1 MVSKPAT
8 EWSDGWCF
16 TDIRDTS
23 ISCPTHLS
31 ISRLSFCPTRRR
43 YGVPWIAFA
52 ILLLWLG
59 NNSKKICAS
68 PKKSTS
74 QCTMKRV
81 ATLRREFL
89 QLYTHIAQH
98 RTWCDTTLWCPF
110 FLYQTKRV
118 SSSADV
124 VRRREGGKKLN
135 GCEQLCCYQRNSRF
149 VIISSLRKLRN
160 SGIFIVPSKFFIH

>member
-1 MVSKPAT
+1 MSMVSKPAT

-16 TDIRDTS
+16 ADIRDTS

-68 PKKSTS
+68 PKKAPANVRWKELLPYVES
-74 QCTMKRV
+74 RV
-81 ATLRREFL
+81 PATL
-89 QLYTHIAQH
+89 YTYSTASDLM
-98 RTWCDTTLWCPF
+98 RYDTLMSLFYIRQNELPPRLMCGGGKGRSWMDAN
-110 FLYQTKRV
+110 
-118 SSSADV
+118 SSA
-124 VRRREGGKKLN
+124 
-135 GCEQLCCYQRNSRF
+135 
-149 VIISSLRKLRN
+149 VIRQILVLISSARFE
-160 SGIFIVPSKFFIH
+160 S